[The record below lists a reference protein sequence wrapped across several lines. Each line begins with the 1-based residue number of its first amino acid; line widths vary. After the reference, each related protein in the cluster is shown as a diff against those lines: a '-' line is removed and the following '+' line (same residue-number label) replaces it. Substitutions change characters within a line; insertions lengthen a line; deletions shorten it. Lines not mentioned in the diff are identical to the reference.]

1 MTTFNIGAQNAASI
15 QNVGGDAVIHGGVH
29 ASASWETRELCAAL
43 TRVDEET
50 AKLPLS
56 ATARESVTRAL
67 SEASTEAQRTKPHKQ
82 RIAELLLGAGRT
94 LKEAG
99 TLAGAGSAAVT
110 ALRQA
115 LVLLG
120 PVGHAT
126 LALL

>member
-1 MTTFNIGAQNAASI
+1 VATFNIGAQNAASI
-15 QNVGGDAVIHGGVH
+15 QNVGGDAVIHGGLH
-29 ASASWETRELCAAL
+29 ASASWETRELRAAL
-43 TRVDEET
+43 SRVEEET

-56 ATARESVTRAL
+56 ATARDSVGRAL
-67 SEASTEAQRTKPHKQ
+67 SEASIEARKATPHKP
-82 RIAELLLGAGRT
+82 RIAELLERAART

-99 TLAGAGSAAVT
+99 ALAGAGGAVVT

-120 PVGHAT
+120 PIGHAT